1 MPYNARYFI
10 FFLCLTA
17 GTLLNILPH
26 FPIPAGKADI
36 LIVAPHPDDAVL
48 CCAGL
53 ILQALEQKKR
63 VHIVE
68 MTDGDGYVDAAAL
81 ETRKPAGLLTPLDMR
96 RLGRVRRNEEIR
108 AMQTLSIRRNHITF
122 LGYPDGWLDEV
133 YKTENV
139 SPFRNPF
146 TGISTSRFSRKP
158 YTKQS
163 VTADLTNMV
172 KQTQPDAIYVSGLAD
187 SALDHQVTYRFISD
201 ALIASGY
208 TGRLLT
214 YTNHASENEALTPEN
229 TVKLTQNEV
238 RKKGAA
244 IESYT
249 TQLLLDG
256 EYLRSFA
263 NEYETF
269 RTH

>member
-17 GTLLNILPH
+17 GTLLSILPH

-36 LIVAPHPDDAVL
+36 LIVSPHPDDAVL

-108 AMQTLSIRRNHITF
+108 AMQTLGLKRNHITF

-133 YKTENV
+133 YNAGVE
-139 SPFRNPF
+139 PFRSPF
-146 TGISTSRFSRKP
+146 TGLSQSASSDTP
-158 YTKQS
+158 YTKSS
-163 VTADLTNMV
+163 VIADLASMINRLTPTYV
-172 KQTQPDAIYVSGLAD
+172 YVSGNSD
-187 SALDHQVTYRFISD
+187 SALDHRVTYKFMTDAVRISE
-201 ALIASGY
+201 Y
-208 TGRLLT
+208 TGKLFI
-214 YTNHASENEALTPEN
+214 YANHATGSGSLLSDHRIT
-229 TVKLTQNEV
+229 LTQEQ
-238 RKKGAA
+238 KQMKADA
-244 IESYT
+244 ISAYT
-249 TQLLLDG
+249 SQLPLDG

-263 NEYETF
+263 ETEELF
-269 RTH
+269 Y